1 MNPKK
6 LPRKVRYRNKS
17 GCLGIWGIRLFI
29 LPHTLVGLGVALMF
43 LFKITLGLF
52 GSRVDGRFE
61 NESSKLSSKR
71 KTITLLTYSFFAN
84 QERHFVE
91 VEVSDSRN
99 RMLKEKARLPI
110 VYLAILPRQTSQLM
124 ETDQMFPPDTWVSGG
139 IALFWN
145 SILSVFIYAI
155 YILPYR
161 KKRLLMYGVETSG
174 QVTACSSHRG
184 PKGGIRYAVAFSY
197 MVNGLK
203 HENTENVT
211 KAEFENIH
219 EGMSLRIMY
228 DPIKP
233 QRSTAAQL
241 SFWEIVV

>member
-1 MNPKK
+1 
-6 LPRKVRYRNKS
+6 
-17 GCLGIWGIRLFI
+17 
-29 LPHTLVGLGVALMF
+29 MF

-124 ETDQMFPPDTWVSGG
+124 ETDQMFPPDTWC
-139 IALFWN
+139 
-145 SILSVFIYAI
+145 
-155 YILPYR
+155 
-161 KKRLLMYGVETSG
+161 
-174 QVTACSSHRG
+174 QVA
-184 PKGGIRYAVAFSY
+184 
-197 MVNGLK
+197 
-203 HENTENVT
+203 
-211 KAEFENIH
+211 
-219 EGMSLRIMY
+219 
-228 DPIKP
+228 
-233 QRSTAAQL
+233 
-241 SFWEIVV
+241 